1 MEVWEEVRVLVEPR
15 RLLVAILILGLSATA
30 GAQVPTPT
38 IEGPITSPGSPF
50 LPSSTSFNLAQVG
63 YAQAEYFISGTAGAY
78 TSALPLAGD
87 GMWTVTPGE
96 TAAYKTRLLLYRPTK
111 PNKFNGTVVV
121 EWLNVSGGLDAP
133 PDWIGAHTELI
144 RDGFAWVGVSA
155 QIVGVEGGTA
165 LVGVV
170 NLPLKKVNPA
180 RYGSLHHPGDSF
192 SYDIFS
198 QAGAAVRDP
207 SGPLHDLKVKKM
219 LATGESQSAFRMV
232 TYIDAI
238 HPLAHVYDGYLV
250 HSRGAGGVFGAALS
264 QAPQAPIPTPMT
276 TLIRTDVDVPVLT
289 VETETDLT
297 FLEYFPARQE
307 DSKHFRLWEVAGTAH
322 ADTYL
327 LVSGAAD
334 LGTSPAIVAPLVTTS
349 PVPGIITCGTPINSG
364 PQHFVV
370 SAAFAALNRWVRHGK
385 APKTAPRL
393 EVAAGPPP
401 AIMHDAHGNALG
413 GIRTPQVDVPI
424 ATFTGQ
430 QSGSILC
437 TLLGTTTP
445 FGPATLASLY
455 PTHQGFVSAYDKSLR
470 RALKAGW
477 ILRPDAKLIKLW
489 ARGRPSA
496 ADEAH
501 LGGARSDD
509 GHGFPWRSR

>member
-198 QAGAAVRDP
+198 QAGAGVRDP

-250 HSRGAGGVFGAALS
+250 HSRGS
-264 QAPQAPIPTPMT
+264 
-276 TLIRTDVDVPVLT
+276 
-289 VETETDLT
+289 
-297 FLEYFPARQE
+297 
-307 DSKHFRLWEVAGTAH
+307 
-322 ADTYL
+322 
-327 LVSGAAD
+327 
-334 LGTSPAIVAPLVTTS
+334 
-349 PVPGIITCGTPINSG
+349 
-364 PQHFVV
+364 
-370 SAAFAALNRWVRHGK
+370 
-385 APKTAPRL
+385 
-393 EVAAGPPP
+393 
-401 AIMHDAHGNALG
+401 
-413 GIRTPQVDVPI
+413 
-424 ATFTGQ
+424 
-430 QSGSILC
+430 
-437 TLLGTTTP
+437 
-445 FGPATLASLY
+445 
-455 PTHQGFVSAYDKSLR
+455 
-470 RALKAGW
+470 
-477 ILRPDAKLIKLW
+477 
-489 ARGRPSA
+489 
-496 ADEAH
+496 
-501 LGGARSDD
+501 GGAFGDD
-509 GHGFPWRSR
+509 EFFGLYRRVVQAILKKIAGAHREEEAELDIVSIQPR